1 MEKKITVKSTKSELI
16 EAYNELLKKAEN
28 KDEDPK
34 VKQKQQTESKI
45 INSVSGI
52 STEAIFK
59 QFTDLKI
66 NLTSGLSQLEDKTT
80 IAFKEYENL
89 QNAISI
95 EKKNLEELYEINVN
109 THSLSALLLAQKE
122 KSEAFEIEMKEK
134 KQQYEN
140 EEEQR
145 QISLKETKLL
155 LEKDRKREDEEYQY
169 NLKLA
174 RKKDADNYQEQKQ
187 LLEKQ
192 LAEKQINFEKE
203 IAEREAKLIETETE
217 LVELRKKADEFP
229 EILEKEIGKTSL
241 ETEEKIKQQ
250 FNFEKQLSE
259 NTTKGLQ
266 QLKDQTIE
274 TLQAKIKDQ
283 DSLIQQLSKKVNV
296 SEDSVKQIALKALD
310 SSGKERVISIGKSTE
325 KGESI

>member
-1 MEKKITVKSTKSELI
+1 MEKKITVKSTKSELL
-16 EAYNELLKKAEN
+16 EAYNELLKKAES
-28 KDEDPK
+28 KDEDPN

-45 INSVSGI
+45 INAVSGI

-66 NLTSGLSQLEDKTT
+66 NLTSDLSQLEEKTT
-80 IAFKEYENL
+80 TAFKEYENL

-109 THSLSALLLAQKE
+109 AHSLSALLLAQKE

-145 QISLKETKLL
+145 QISLKETKVV

-174 RKKDADNYQEQKQ
+174 RKKDTDNYQEQKQ

-203 IAEREAKLIETETE
+203 IAEREAKVIETETE
-217 LVELRKKADEFP
+217 LAELRKKADGFP
-229 EILEKEIGKTSL
+229 KILEKEIEKTSL

-259 NTTKGLQ
+259 NSTKGLQ

-274 TLQAKIKDQ
+274 TLRAKIKDQ
-283 DSLIQQLSKKVNV
+283 DLLIQQLTKKANT

-310 SSGKERVISIGKSTE
+310 SSGKERIINLGKNTE
-325 KGESI
+325 KAEIN

>member
-217 LVELRKKADEFP
+217 LVELIKKADEFP